1 MKQTEMTQDDLD
13 GLKDLIGEL
22 LEERSGADPREI
34 LQAALDMSADCIDGA
49 ALWIDAGG
57 SDLYVSSNAEGELLE
72 ALEAADL
79 RRLSSESEILAGL
92 HQGMHAAAAP
102 FGAEGSGWRIGAV
115 SGRPISG
122 VEKVLNLLNQQLDG
136 FAMFEEKDSLTE
148 AVIEEPA
155 ASDDLTAER
164 QAVRSKVKTILES
177 DGLDGFGDALAN
189 LQSFLEADRIVALYL
204 SDHDAYD
211 HEPRDR
217 RVETAHAAD
226 GKTVPP
232 PARDYALN
240 EGLGGNLI
248 AYDGEPL
255 DSEIGM
261 QALGIIRSVGDE
273 APPCQTIVLEDRT
286 RTPNRVIGK
295 MFIVGCPPLQPADAD
310 LVDAVAMQIET
321 RIAHFHAVKGGLT
334 QSIRAD
340 QANYLIRRS
349 YASSWAFDQPRQTEA
364 AVAQCGVKNFAEIAV
379 SGNAAAVQGARQ
391 WIDMERAL
399 AVQRGG
405 YFEVEAGDCVETM
418 FGPPL
423 YEISMDALR
432 GVSSAGD
439 LDALMKELPPNSER
453 YAYMAAQFAL
463 ASAAAAEEL
472 NLGGVSLELSI
483 GVEVGEMTIG
493 NFTGSEGSLSAVGDA
508 ASRAARLQ
516 ELAKHGE
523 IAIGPVCQERLEGYR
538 RSTLDDSLPF
548 EIREAGNAQL
558 KGYDE
563 PVTYY
568 TIHPLE

>member
-1 MKQTEMTQDDLD
+1 MNQIEMTQDDLD

-49 ALWIDAGG
+49 ALWINAGG
-57 SDLYVSSNAEGELLE
+57 SGRYVSSNAEGELLE

-79 RRLSSESEILAGL
+79 RRISAESGGADRFLEN
-92 HQGMHAAAAP
+92 MHAAAAP
-102 FGAEGSGWRIGAV
+102 FGAEGSGWLIGAV
-115 SGRPISG
+115 SGSPISG
-122 VEKVLNLLNQQLDG
+122 VEKVLDLLNQQLG
-136 FAMFEEKDSLTE
+136 RFAMFDEKDSLAET
-148 AVIEEPA
+148 ALEESPA
-155 ASDDLTAER
+155 PDDLTAER
-164 QAVRSKVKTILES
+164 QAVRSKVKTVLENE
-177 DGLDGFGDALAN
+177 GLDGVGNALAH
-189 LQSFLEADRIVALYL
+189 LQSFLGADRVVALYL
-204 SDHDAYD
+204 SDYDAYE
-211 HEPRDR
+211 HEARDR

-226 GKTVPP
+226 GQPVPP

-248 AYDGEPL
+248 AYGGEPL
-255 DSEIGM
+255 DSDIGM
-261 QALGIIRSVGDE
+261 QALGIIRNIGDE
-273 APPCQTIVLEDRT
+273 APPCQTIILEDRT

-310 LVDAVAMQIET
+310 LADAVAMQIET
-321 RIAHFHAVKGGLT
+321 RIAHFHAVMSGLT

-340 QANYLIRRS
+340 QADYLIRRS
-349 YASSWAFDQPRQTEA
+349 YASSWAFEQPRQTEA
-364 AVAQCGVKNFAEIAV
+364 AVAQCGVKNFAEIAM

-391 WIDMERAL
+391 WIDLERAL

-432 GVSSAGD
+432 GVSSAAD

-453 YAYMAAQFAL
+453 YAYMAVLFAL
-463 ASAAAAEEL
+463 ESAAAAAEL
-472 NLGGVSLELSI
+472 DLDGVSLDLSI

-493 NFTGSEGSLSAVGDA
+493 NFTGSAGSLSAVGEA

-516 ELAKHGE
+516 ELAKPGE

-563 PVTYY
+563 PAAYY
-568 TIHPLE
+568 TVHPLE